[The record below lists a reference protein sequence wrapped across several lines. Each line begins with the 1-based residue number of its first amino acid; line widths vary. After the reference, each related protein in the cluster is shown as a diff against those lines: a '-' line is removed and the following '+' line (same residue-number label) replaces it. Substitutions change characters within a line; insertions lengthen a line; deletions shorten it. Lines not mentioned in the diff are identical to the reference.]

1 MKAKNKETSTKDVEA
16 KEKNKRTSVDEMI
29 ANEQKKAKDGAATNT
44 VLAA

>member
-1 MKAKNKETSTKDVEA
+1 MKAKDKETSTKDVEE

-29 ANEQKKAKDGAATNT
+29 ANKQKKAKVGAATNT